1 MLNTMKLHMWKVGG
15 AALALA
21 GFICSCTTDE
31 ADVCLEPVTVTV
43 HTSGMSRADNLSIP
57 DGYSMRCILQLV
69 DENSVKVGEQ
79 KVVEDILGEA
89 SFVISAEERATAKKA
104 LLWADYIDSNDKSHY
119 NTDDLLAVTYSEASL
134 TYDMSKIEPMSFD
147 AFCGKVDALDRNIS
161 VTLTRPLTDVRFV
174 PKNPEV
180 FATATSLTASYTA
193 PSVYNVLTQTS
204 SASAEVTR
212 NNPAFKAS
220 ETPWI
225 DALIFAPVNMQNL
238 GSDITL
244 TVSGGLDKTISL
256 PASSIPLNANYQIV
270 LTANLETPDITIS
283 VTVNPNFGSGADTT
297 IEDGPDTPSTPET
310 PTTGKFEVG
319 AFIAADGTV
328 TTDRSKALAV
338 VYHTGAIGTDNAEAY
353 TGLNQ
358 TAIKGYA
365 IALTD
370 VSPDEQTINAE
381 TNVGKWSGNGWRH
394 SSIFLEAITADGPC
408 DFATTYNAWTEA
420 HKISGDK
427 VSGWYIPEED
437 QLIAWLSMLYEF
449 NGVAATGSTVFRSLF
464 SSSPVDPTTYA
475 TSTVPESRYV
485 QTFSVQSGKVTT
497 EETLLDGDTP
507 TALRCRP
514 IVTIFE

>member
-1 MLNTMKLHMWKVGG
+1 MKLHMWKVGG

-21 GFICSCTTDE
+21 GFICSCTTDDT
-31 ADVCLEPVTVTV
+31 DVCLEPVTVTV

-104 LLWADYIDSNDKSHY
+104 LLWADYIDDSNGKSHY

-161 VTLTRPLTDVRFV
+161 VTLTRPLTDVRFI

-180 FATATSLTASYTA
+180 FSTATSLTARYTA

-204 SASAEVTR
+204 SESAEVTLK
-212 NNPAFKAS
+212 NTAFKAS

-225 DALIFAPVNMQNL
+225 DALIFAPVNRQNL
-238 GSDITL
+238 DSDITL

-256 PASSIPLNANYQIV
+256 PAGSIPLNANYQIV

-283 VTVNPNFGSGADTT
+283 VTVNPNFGSGADKT
-297 IEDGPDTPSTPET
+297 IEDGPDTPSKPET

-338 VYHTGAIGTDNAEAY
+338 VYHTGAIGSDNAEAY

-370 VSPDEQTINAE
+370 VSPTEQTIDE
-381 TNVGKWSGNGWRH
+381 YTSVGDHLGQNGWQK
-394 SSIFLEAITADGPC
+394 SEDFLIDITGAGT
-408 DFATTYNAWTEA
+408 FATAYNTWIAA
-420 HKISGDK
+420 NPISGDK
-427 VSGWYIPEED
+427 VSGWYIPEAE
-437 QLIAWLSMLYEF
+437 QLSAWLGMLYE
-449 NGVAATGSTVFRSLF
+449 TGTDAFRSLF
-464 SSSPVDPTTYA
+464 TSSLADPATYA
-475 TSTVPESRYV
+475 TCTVPKNGYIK
-485 QTFSVQSGKVTT
+485 TISVQSGKVTT

>member
-1 MLNTMKLHMWKVGG
+1 MKLHMWKVGG

-21 GFICSCTTDE
+21 GFICSCTTDDT
-31 ADVCLEPVTVTV
+31 DVCLEPVTVTV

-104 LLWADYIDSNDKSHY
+104 LLWADYIDDSNGKSHY

-161 VTLTRPLTDVRFV
+161 VTLTRPLTDVRFE

-180 FATATSLTASYTA
+180 FATATSLTARYTA
-193 PSVYNVLTQTS
+193 PSVYNVLTQIS
-204 SASAEVTR
+204 SESAEVTLK
-212 NNPAFKAS
+212 NTAFKAS

-256 PASSIPLNANYQIV
+256 PASSIPLNANYQIS

-283 VTVNPNFGSGADTT
+283 VTVNPNFGSGADKT
-297 IEDGPDTPSTPET
+297 IEDGPDTPSKPET

-338 VYHTGAIGTDNAEAY
+338 VYHTGAIGSDNAEAY

-370 VSPDEQTINAE
+370 VSPTEQTIDE
-381 TNVGKWSGNGWRH
+381 YTSVGDHRGQNGWQK
-394 SSIFLEAITADGPC
+394 SEDFLIDITGAGT
-408 DFATTYNAWTEA
+408 FATAYNTWIAA
-420 HKISGDK
+420 NPISGDK
-427 VSGWYIPEED
+427 VSGWYIPDVE
-437 QLIAWLSMLYEF
+437 QLITWLSMIYEN
-449 NGVAATGSTVFRSLF
+449 NGVAATGSTAFRSLF
-464 SSSPVDPTTYA
+464 SSSLVDPTTYA
-475 TSTVPESRYV
+475 TSTVPQSGYLR
-485 QTFSVQSGKVTT
+485 TIKVQSGKATTT
-497 EETLLDGDTP
+497 ETHLDAATP
-507 TALRCRP
+507 TTLRCRP

>member
-1 MLNTMKLHMWKVGG
+1 MKLHMWKVGG
-15 AALALA
+15 AALAVA

-43 HTSGMSRADNLSIP
+43 RTSTVSRADNLSIP

-69 DENSVKVGEQ
+69 DENSAKVGEQ
-79 KVVEDILGEA
+79 KVVNDILGEA

-104 LLWADYIDSNDKSHY
+104 LLWADYIDDSNGKSHY
-119 NTDDLLAVTYSEASL
+119 NTDDLLDVTYSEASL

-161 VTLTRPLTDVRFV
+161 VTLTRPLTDVRFI

-180 FATATSLTASYTA
+180 FSTATSLTARYTA

-204 SASAEVTR
+204 SESAEVTLK
-212 NNPAFKAS
+212 NTAFKAS

-238 GSDITL
+238 GSDMPL
-244 TVSGGLDKTISL
+244 AVGGGLDKTISI
-256 PASSIPLNANYQIV
+256 PSTSVPLNANYQIV

-283 VTVNPNFGSGADTT
+283 VTVNPNFGSGADKT
-297 IEDGPDTPSTPET
+297 IEDGPDTPSKPET

-319 AFIAADGTV
+319 ALIAADGTV

-338 VYHTGAIGTDNAEAY
+338 VYHIGTIGSDNAEAY
-353 TGLNQ
+353 TGLGQ

-370 VSPDEQTINAE
+370 VSTTEQTINE
-381 TNVGKWSGNGWRH
+381 YTSVGNHTGNNGWLN
-394 SSIFLEAITADGPC
+394 SAIFLDDITVDGAC

-449 NGVAATGSTVFRSLF
+449 NGVAATGSTAFRSLF
-464 SSSPVDPTTYA
+464 SSSLVDPTTYA

-497 EETLLDGDTP
+497 AKTLLDGDTP